1 MRNPRLNLYSTHFS
15 KSNIADTLFVV
26 TVTAGVISLV
36 GGLSIV
42 LFAASLPAKVSGVDA
57 MTKSVV
63 FVMNQI
69 PGIPFEL
76 SDLSN
81 SGGLTLVGI
90 ALWVMGFDVLL
101 LGLGLWAR
109 SKLAKWV
116 ALMVFSVAAFFDLAQ
131 FLLLG
136 LLGSPSSVIGIFVN
150 GLIAYLLT
158 KLDF

>member
-1 MRNPRLNLYSTHFS
+1 MRNARLSLYSTYFS
-15 KSNIADTLFVV
+15 KSNIADMLFVA
-26 TVTAGVISLV
+26 TVTFGVISLV

-57 MTKSVV
+57 AIASVV
-63 FVMNQI
+63 FVMSQI

-76 SDLSN
+76 GDLIN

-90 ALWVMGFDVLL
+90 ALWVVGFDVLL
-101 LGLGLWAR
+101 VGLGLWAR

-116 ALMVFSVAAFFDLAQ
+116 ALMVFSVAAFFDLVQ

-150 GLIAYLLT
+150 GLIVYLLT

>member
-1 MRNPRLNLYSTHFS
+1 MRNPRLNLYSTYFS
-15 KSNIADTLFVV
+15 KSNIADMLFVV
-26 TVTAGVISLV
+26 TVTFGVISLV

-42 LFAASLPAKVSGVDA
+42 SFAASLPAKVSGVGET
-57 MTKSVV
+57 TKSVM
-63 FVMNQI
+63 FVMSQI

-76 SDLSN
+76 SDLIN
-81 SGGLTLVGI
+81 SGSLTLAGI
-90 ALWVMGFDVLL
+90 ALWVVGFDVLL
-101 LGLGLWAR
+101 IGLGLWAR

-116 ALMVFSVAAFFDLAQ
+116 ALMVFSAAAFFDLVQ

-150 GLIAYLLT
+150 GLIVYLLT

>member
-1 MRNPRLNLYSTHFS
+1 MS
-15 KSNIADTLFVV
+15 
-26 TVTAGVISLV
+26 
-36 GGLSIV
+36 
-42 LFAASLPAKVSGVDA
+42 
-57 MTKSVV
+57 
-63 FVMNQI
+63 QI

-76 SDLSN
+76 GDLIN

-90 ALWVMGFDVLL
+90 ALWVVGFDVLL
-101 LGLGLWAR
+101 VGLGLWAR

-116 ALMVFSVAAFFDLAQ
+116 ALMVFSVAAFFDLVQ

-150 GLIAYLLT
+150 GLIVYLLT